1 MSELDP
7 NISSGKRVSPLWIVP
22 AVAVVAGIWMMAHAV
37 LTEGPTI
44 TIHFET
50 AEGLEEGKTK
60 VKMLNVG
67 VGLVEEVTLK
77 PDASGVTA
85 TVKLDKEVEDLLRE
99 DTRFWVVRARVGAGG
114 VSGIGTILSGA
125 YIELAPGSG
134 ADGVR
139 EFVGLETPPLTPA
152 GAPGKRLIITSD
164 RAAIGVGDPV
174 LYQGFKV
181 GRIESMEFDA
191 DSELAKYS
199 VFIDAPYDELIHSAT
214 RFWDV
219 SGIAVNASAE
229 GFQVKLGALDTLLL
243 GGVAFGM
250 PPGLPRGTDVPDGT
264 EFRLYGTYQD
274 ILEDP
279 YAVGTY
285 YVVEFNQSVGGLV
298 SGARVT
304 YRGIEIGRVVR
315 VMVEE
320 QTASQVKSGSA
331 GTGANIPV
339 LIYLEP
345 GRVGLPDQMESL
357 AVLRDSIENGVQNGL
372 RATLQTGNL
381 LTGRRQIALDFYSN
395 ADSAGLGEFNEYAVI
410 PSVETG
416 VGRLEEQISN
426 LLAKLNTLPL
436 DDTIAGLNGSLAEME
451 RVLANVN
458 NSVTSLNSMLAS
470 EGAQD
475 LPNEI
480 SSSLGTIRR
489 VLEGYSQDS
498 SMYQDLNSSLENLDR
513 TLENLDR
520 LTQGLAEKPNA
531 VIFAPNPTPDLVPEA
546 RQ

>member
-22 AVAVVAGIWMMAHAV
+22 AVAVVAGIWMVAHAM

-50 AEGLEEGKTK
+50 AAGLEEGKTK
-60 VKMLNVG
+60 VKMLEVG
-67 VGLVEEVTLK
+67 VGLVEEVILK

-85 TVKLDKEVEDLLRE
+85 TVKLDKEVENLLRE

-134 ADGVR
+134 SDGVR
-139 EFVGLETPPLTPA
+139 EFVGLEMPPLTPA

-164 RAAIGVGDPV
+164 HAAIGVGDPV

-181 GRIESMEFDA
+181 GRVESMEFDA

-229 GFQVKLGALDTLLL
+229 GFQVRLGALDTLLI
-243 GGVAFGM
+243 GGVAFGV
-250 PPGLPRGTDVPDGT
+250 PPGLPRGTEVPDGT

-285 YVVEFNQSVGGLV
+285 YVVAFNQSVGGLV
-298 SGARVT
+298 SGAQVI

-320 QTASQVKSGSA
+320 QTASQVRSGSA
-331 GTGANIPV
+331 GTGADIPV

-345 GRVGLPDQMESL
+345 GRVGLPDQEESL
-357 AVLRDSIENGVQNGL
+357 TVLRDSIENGVQNGL

-381 LTGRRQIALDFYSN
+381 LTGRKNVALDFYSN
-395 ADSAGLGEFNEYAVI
+395 SGAEVLGEFNEYAVI
-410 PSVETG
+410 PSIETG
-416 VGRLEEQISN
+416 VGRIEEQIGE
-426 LLAKLNTLPL
+426 LLAKLNGLPL
-436 DDTIAGLNGSLAEME
+436 DDTIVGLNSSLAEME

-458 NSVTSLNSMLAS
+458 NGVTSLNSMLAS
-470 EGAQD
+470 QGAQR
-475 LPNEI
+475 LPQEL
-480 SSSLGTIRR
+480 SDSLSEIRR
-489 VLEGYSQDS
+489 MLEGFSPDS
-498 SMYQDLNSSLENLDR
+498 PMYQDLNSSLENI
-513 TLENLDR
+513 NR
-520 LTQGLAEKPNA
+520 LTQELADKPNA
-531 VIFAPNPTPDLVPEA
+531 LIFAPQPKPDLIPEA